1 MGGRPKLSKAQ
12 RAAAKAAEDAEA
24 WRAETEAAL
33 ILRDDPAPPLPSW
46 PEAVATFGASAVDA
60 LAVTHPN
67 ELANACASATA
78 LRLFLSVPAAGVLPW
93 RHRAQESLETS
104 LQRLALDD
112 DLQADVK
119 SYRAA
124 TLAAGRS
131 AAPPQLQPLEPLAAL
146 DGLLLALWGVGR
158 RRREKLAHPVGVME
172 VAAAVA
178 FGLASVSERCRS
190 LLRAAPAEV
199 RQSWGVREE
208 WVRGDAPAKT
218 PWRKGGCSL
227 LRLLRARWVEA
238 VAVSGGCDCAQPP
251 VRVALLAWQYAGRDA
266 GARWLA
272 FAVPSTAAVE
282 AVVGGGGGGGG
293 AVELGASNG
302 YWARLLATAGLEPF
316 TALDH
321 LPARLFRCP
330 LFCDTFLLSGAR
342 HLPARRGGA
351 ATPSGGDWVCGE
363 PRRAAAGG
371 RCHACAVHAF
381 ARGGAAPPSATN
393 LPPPPPP
400 SHHPRLR
407 IPSPPPPSPP
417 PIPTKA
423 DLSDAALESFRG
435 SRVAYIGE
443 WGSGMTGTRHLHD
456 ALSEPASWALEAHV
470 PLPNFAKLRIALYL
484 FRRRDPDARSAQQA
498 APHQAGGKRKR
509 RDAAES
515 IVGCDVCG
523 SRQRRLWR
531 CPWSRQLLVCGEGC
545 YAAAEQRHTATLA
558 LCFCGAAPTLRPPF
572 ALFEAAAWLE
582 RSQASDVEWDSLR
595 DATPQ
600 AELKPPGAPRPRAHG
615 SVVTQ
620 RQSRS

>member
-46 PEAVATFGASAVDA
+46 PEAVATFGASTVEA

-272 FAVPSTAAVE
+272 FAVPSTAA
-282 AVVGGGGGGGG
+282 
-293 AVELGASNG
+293 
-302 YWARLLATAGLEPF
+302 
-316 TALDH
+316 
-321 LPARLFRCP
+321 
-330 LFCDTFLLSGAR
+330 
-342 HLPARRGGA
+342 
-351 ATPSGGDWVCGE
+351 
-363 PRRAAAGG
+363 
-371 RCHACAVHAF
+371 
-381 ARGGAAPPSATN
+381 
-393 LPPPPPP
+393 
-400 SHHPRLR
+400 
-407 IPSPPPPSPP
+407 
-417 PIPTKA
+417 A

-615 SVVTQ
+615 SVVTR

>member
-124 TLAAGRS
+124 TLAGGRS
-131 AAPPQLQPLEPLAAL
+131 NAPPQLQPLEPLAAL

-178 FGLASVSERCRS
+178 FGLAGVRERCRS

-302 YWARLLATAGLEPF
+302 YWARLLATAGL
-316 TALDH
+316 
-321 LPARLFRCP
+321 
-330 LFCDTFLLSGAR
+330 
-342 HLPARRGGA
+342 
-351 ATPSGGDWVCGE
+351 
-363 PRRAAAGG
+363 
-371 RCHACAVHAF
+371 
-381 ARGGAAPPSATN
+381 
-393 LPPPPPP
+393 
-400 SHHPRLR
+400 
-407 IPSPPPPSPP
+407 
-417 PIPTKA
+417 
-423 DLSDAALESFRG
+423 
-435 SRVAYIGE
+435 
-443 WGSGMTGTRHLHD
+443 
-456 ALSEPASWALEAHV
+456 
-470 PLPNFAKLRIALYL
+470 
-484 FRRRDPDARSAQQA
+484 
-498 APHQAGGKRKR
+498 
-509 RDAAES
+509 
-515 IVGCDVCG
+515 
-523 SRQRRLWR
+523 
-531 CPWSRQLLVCGEGC
+531 
-545 YAAAEQRHTATLA
+545 
-558 LCFCGAAPTLRPPF
+558 
-572 ALFEAAAWLE
+572 
-582 RSQASDVEWDSLR
+582 
-595 DATPQ
+595 
-600 AELKPPGAPRPRAHG
+600 
-615 SVVTQ
+615 
-620 RQSRS
+620 

>member
-46 PEAVATFGASAVDA
+46 PEAVATFGASAVEA
-60 LAVTHPN
+60 LDVTHPN

-227 LRLLRARWVEA
+227 LRLLRARWV
-238 VAVSGGCDCAQPP
+238 
-251 VRVALLAWQYAGRDA
+251 
-266 GARWLA
+266 
-272 FAVPSTAAVE
+272 
-282 AVVGGGGGGGG
+282 
-293 AVELGASNG
+293 
-302 YWARLLATAGLEPF
+302 
-316 TALDH
+316 
-321 LPARLFRCP
+321 
-330 LFCDTFLLSGAR
+330 
-342 HLPARRGGA
+342 
-351 ATPSGGDWVCGE
+351 
-363 PRRAAAGG
+363 
-371 RCHACAVHAF
+371 
-381 ARGGAAPPSATN
+381 
-393 LPPPPPP
+393 
-400 SHHPRLR
+400 
-407 IPSPPPPSPP
+407 
-417 PIPTKA
+417 A

-582 RSQASDVEWDSLR
+582 RSQASD
-595 DATPQ
+595 
-600 AELKPPGAPRPRAHG
+600 
-615 SVVTQ
+615 